1 MSDITPYVP
10 TDLDRKFAEAA
21 TERARLQAATYLP
34 QLLDIVAEKALDPS
48 ASPKSV
54 LDAAEFTYKVS
65 GLAKKQEEQNDKGRF
80 VFNINFRSGTVS
92 VEQEKVIEH
101 SSSDEPAPPED
112 PVEELLANPP
122 ATLQDAINALP
133 VDDNLDLN
141 LDNLED

>member
-1 MSDITPYVP
+1 MTDAAPYTP
-10 TDLDRKFAEAA
+10 TDADRKFAEAA

-34 QLLDIVAEKALDPS
+34 QLLDIVAEKAFDPS

-101 SSSDEPAPPED
+101 DPPTELQPPED
-112 PVEELLANPP
+112 PVGELLANPP
-122 ATLQDAINALP
+122 ESIHNAIKALP
-133 VDDNLDLN
+133 VDDALDLSF
-141 LDNLED
+141 DNLED

>member
-21 TERARLQAATYLP
+21 TERARLQAAAYLP

-48 ASPKSV
+48 ASSKSV
-54 LDAAEFTYKVS
+54 LEAAEFTYKVS

-101 SSSDEPAPPED
+101 ESPAALAEPAP
-112 PVEELLANPP
+112 EESPLDNPP
-122 ATLQDAINALP
+122 PLVAEAMKSIP
-133 VDDNLDLN
+133 VDDTLDLN
-141 LDNLED
+141 FDLED